1 MAQAGTPPRR
11 RHLTH
16 VPPFQYLLLSL
27 VVFMVLQPYMLYG
40 RMGSLLFAAS
50 EGALLVTGGLAASLV
65 TRWRRRLTLL
75 VVAVTALC
83 RTGNFIS
90 PAEALDVAAQVMFLV
105 WLVWVTWSLIRTL
118 LEHQTVQRHTLYAAA
133 CTYLLIGLAF
143 TALYVVLEHVHPP
156 ALVADTV
163 RRGHTDLAWAD
174 VVFFSCMTL
183 TTVGYGDITPV
194 SPEARLVA
202 LFEAVA
208 GVFFLAFWVA
218 RLVALYR
225 ADEPGASP

>member
-1 MAQAGTPPRR
+1 
-11 RHLTH
+11 
-16 VPPFQYLLLSL
+16 
-27 VVFMVLQPYMLYG
+27 
-40 RMGSLLFAAS
+40 
-50 EGALLVTGGLAASLV
+50 VTGGVAASLV

-75 VVAVTALC
+75 LVAVTALC
-83 RTGNFIS
+83 RTGNFLR
-90 PAEALDVAAQVMFLV
+90 PAAALDVAAQVMFLV
-105 WLVWVTWSLIRTL
+105 LLVWVTWSLIRTL
-118 LEHQTVQRHTLYAAA
+118 LEYHGAA
-133 CTYLLIGLAF
+133 CTYLLMGLAF

-156 ALVADTV
+156 ALVADTA
-163 RRGHTDLAWAD
+163 RRGHTALAWAD
-174 VVFFSCMTL
+174 VVFFSFMTL

>member
-1 MAQAGTPPRR
+1 MAHAGTPPRR
-11 RHLTH
+11 RHLTP

-27 VVFMVLQPYMLYG
+27 VVFMVLQPYMLHG
-40 RMGSLLFAAS
+40 RMGSLLFATS

-75 VVAVTALC
+75 LVAVTALC
-83 RTGNFIS
+83 RTGHFLR
-90 PAEALDVAAQVMFLV
+90 PTEALDLAAQVVFLAL
-105 WLVWVTWSLIRTL
+105 LVWVTWSLIRTL
-118 LEHQTVQRHTLYAAA
+118 LEHQTVQRHTLYGAA
-133 CTYLLIGLAF
+133 CAYLLLGLAF

-156 ALVADTV
+156 ALVADLA
-163 RRGHTDLAWAD
+163 RRGRTDLTWAD
-174 VVFFSCMTL
+174 VVFFSFMTL

-208 GVFFLAFWVA
+208 GVFFLVFWVA

-225 ADEPGASP
+225 ADEPGGPP

>member
-1 MAQAGTPPRR
+1 MAHAGPPLFH
-11 RHLTH
+11 RHLAP

-27 VVFMVLQPYMLYG
+27 VVFMVLQPYMLHS

-75 VVAVTALC
+75 LVAITTLC
-83 RTGNFIS
+83 RAGNFIR
-90 PAEALDVAAQVMFLV
+90 PTEELDLVAQVVFLAL
-105 WLVWVTWSLIRTL
+105 LVWVTWSLIRTL
-118 LEHQTVQRHTLYAAA
+118 LEHQTVERNTLYGAA
-133 CTYLLIGLAF
+133 CAYLLIGLSF
-143 TALYVVLEHVHPP
+143 TALYIVLEHVHPP
-156 ALVADTV
+156 ALVADLA
-163 RRGHTDLAWAD
+163 RRGRTDLAWAD
-174 VVFFSCMTL
+174 VVFFSFMTL

-208 GVFFLAFWVA
+208 GVFFLAFLVA

-225 ADEPGASP
+225 ADEPGGPP